1 MERKQA
7 QAMEEP
13 LYERLKR
20 LVKEQGLT
28 QKELAERAHLTEA
41 SVSKYLSGYQQ
52 PHLEVLVSLAKVFD
66 VSMDY
71 LVGLEAANEEETYQ
85 KIYASIKRNKG
96 SFSSEE
102 KMKLI
107 ALITS
112 E

>member
-1 MERKQA
+1 
-7 QAMEEP
+7 MEEA

-20 LVKEQGLT
+20 LLSEKGWT
-28 QKELAERAHLTEA
+28 QKELAENAHLSEA

-52 PHLEVLVSLAKVFD
+52 PHLEVLVVLAKVFD

-85 KIYASIKRNKG
+85 KIYDAIKRNKG
-96 SFSSEE
+96 SFSPSE

-107 ALITS
+107 GLITS

>member
-1 MERKQA
+1 
-7 QAMEEP
+7 
-13 LYERLKR
+13 
-20 LVKEQGLT
+20 
-28 QKELAERAHLTEA
+28 
-41 SVSKYLSGYQQ
+41 
-52 PHLEVLVSLAKVFD
+52 
-66 VSMDY
+66 MDY
-71 LVGLEAANEEETYQ
+71 LVGIEAANEEETYR